1 MGRRH
6 GHTPKFSLARVQE
19 LARAGYPHVS
29 VTRSAIAGARALYL
43 PIKDVVDCVC
53 GLTEDDYEQTLE
65 STTFPGTFQDVYKPR
80 YQGFAIYLKV
90 RVVEDR
96 QTIVISFKRN
106 ESS

>member
-1 MGRRH
+1 MRRRH

-19 LARAGYPHVS
+19 LARAGYPHVL
-29 VTRSAIAGARALYL
+29 VTRYATAGARSLFMSTR
-43 PIKDVVDCVC
+43 DVIDCVC

-80 YQGFAIYLKV
+80 YRGFAIYLKV
-90 RVVEDR
+90 RMVDDR

-106 ESS
+106 ES

>member
-6 GHTPKFSLARVQE
+6 GHTPRFSLARVRE
-19 LARAGYPHVS
+19 LARAGYPHVL
-29 VTRSAIAGARALYL
+29 VTRSAAAGAIELNMAV
-43 PIKDVVDCVC
+43 PEVVDCVC

-65 STTFPGTFQDVYKPR
+65 SIRIPGTFQDVYKPR

-90 RVVEDR
+90 RLVDDR
-96 QTIVISFKRN
+96 QTIVISFKRD